1 MAILFLKG
9 TSASFKDPT
18 FTPVADVFYMLTDT
32 GDFYLGSRKLTSDQ
46 DLADAVQNIA
56 ANAAD
61 IAAIQAT
68 LAKLENDES
77 TAGSIRNIIRGYI
90 DGEIQQKLD
99 KKVDKEIV
107 GTNGKALVFNEADS
121 GGAKFEHNDGT
132 WSFVGVNDGGEN
144 GLTGQLYSID
154 HSNENLGTRINMT
167 NGGFFYT
174 RNKKNASYDAEDE
187 IATKRDVASA
197 SGNADSKT
205 VYMKD
210 ETVSGGD
217 FAKTYVFYQGSD
229 ASDMTK
235 NTKIGQIDLAKDK
248 FLQRTAIVTVDD
260 GVDSEGDETDV
271 TDGVYI
277 KMVMQ
282 NQEEA
287 LYLNVLSLVEDFTVQ
302 ENAAQIQLAISPER
316 ELSATIVA
324 GSVGSTEL
332 ADGAV
337 TAAKLAAGAKA
348 LFDEAGAAN
357 AVKADVI
364 GSSEDAAGDISI
376 YGALKAAENA
386 ILTWGSFGE

>member
-107 GTNGKALVFNEADS
+107 GANGKALVFNESDG
-121 GGAKFEHNDGT
+121 GGAKFEHKDGT

-144 GLTGQLYSID
+144 GLAAQIYAVKKVDDKYVGS
-154 HSNENLGTRINMT
+154 RINVTRSGIYYT
-167 NGGFFYT
+167 NGANSAAYT
-174 RNKKNASYDAEDE
+174 AGDELVTKKELTSGAE
-187 IATKRDVASA
+187 A
-197 SGNADSKT
+197 KT
-205 VYMKD
+205 VYLD
-210 ETVSGGD
+210 DTASTSGTD
-217 FAKTYVFYQGSD
+217 YSKIYKLYQGADS
-229 ASDMTK
+229 SDMSH
-235 NTKIGQIDLAKDK
+235 NTLVGTINIPKDMVVSSGSVK
-248 FLQRTAIVTVDD
+248 TVTVADEPYD
-260 GVDSEGDETDV
+260 GAEVGDK
-271 TDGVYI
+271 YI
-277 KMVMQ
+277 ELVIANADQDK
-282 NQEEA
+282 
-287 LYLNVLSLVEDFTVQ
+287 LYIPANSLVDVYTAQ
-302 ENAAQIQLAISPER
+302 QNAPQIQLAIDPTT
-316 ELSATIVA
+316 LVISAAIVA
-324 GSVGSTEL
+324 GSVGTTEL

-337 TAAKLAAGAKA
+337 TGAKLSNDAKA
-348 LFDEAGAAN
+348 LFDEAGAA
-357 AVKADVI
+357 ADAKAELLGDP
-364 GSSEDAAGDISI
+364 SDDADTVSL
-376 YGALKAAENA
+376 YGAIAKAQSME
-386 ILTWGSFGE
+386 LMWGSFGE